1 MSPDISLGD
10 IVLVRAIFLSGAV
23 LSVSATHAIAAEPTT
38 EIPTAFVWTG
48 GYVGLQAGHAWGDA
62 GVSYVYPGVSL
73 SSSPDPEGF
82 VGGVYTGYN
91 HEFTNNVVLGVD
103 ADIVWAKAKSDFQ
116 PFNAFTRSAVDV
128 AYTAALRARIGYA
141 IDRWLPYVSGG
152 LAISK
157 AEISYDMAVQDAI
170 VEDTLAG
177 WTLGAGVEYA
187 ANDKLVLR
195 AEYRY
200 SDYGNGVAK
209 PSAFPSFP
217 NDRAAYD
224 LRSSDIRLG
233 VAYKF

>member
-1 MSPDISLGD
+1 MKAILFASTLLGISAGQ
-10 IVLVRAIFLSGAV
+10 AV
-23 LSVSATHAIAAEPTT
+23 AADAIATTPPT
-38 EIPTAFVWTG
+38 FVWTG
-48 GYVGLQAGHAWGDA
+48 GYIGLQAGHAWGDA

-73 SSSPDPEGF
+73 FSSPDPDGF
-82 VGGVYTGYN
+82 VGGVYAGYN
-91 HEFTNNVVLGVD
+91 HQFTNNVVLGVD
-103 ADIVWAKAKSDFQ
+103 ADIAWTEAKSGFQ
-116 PFNAFTRSAVDV
+116 PFNIFTRAAVDV

-141 IDRWLPYVSGG
+141 SDRWLPYVSGG
-152 LAISK
+152 LAISR
-157 AEISYDMAVQDAI
+157 AEISYDMVVQDAI
-170 VEDTLAG
+170 VKDTLAG

-187 ANDKLVLR
+187 ANDKLVVR

-200 SDYGNGVAK
+200 SDYGNGTAK